1 MANRITRQKVEKLG
15 VGDNCSDFVKSG
27 KEPMSDLV
35 KQIYVALGKFKFNGS
50 YHLLRL
56 FL

>member
-1 MANRITRQKVEKLG
+1 MANRITRQKLEKLG